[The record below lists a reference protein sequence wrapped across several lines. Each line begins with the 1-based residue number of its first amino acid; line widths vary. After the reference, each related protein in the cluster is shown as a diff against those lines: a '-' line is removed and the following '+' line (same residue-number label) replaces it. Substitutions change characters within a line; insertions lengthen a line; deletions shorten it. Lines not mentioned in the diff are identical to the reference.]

1 MEMELNKEFD
11 QETKVNL
18 VQKFWDKNQKERN
31 FKCYFNIKRNKSDE
45 QDKYTL
51 FCLFCFVSFKTGWE
65 NVKKPHSSSVGGGK
79 APMCCLQWPKTHTK
93 NKKKMFSRDQTTVEF
108 ENGR

>member
-1 MEMELNKEFD
+1 MEMELSKEFD

-31 FKCYFNIKRNKSDE
+31 FKYYFNIKRNKGYE

-51 FCLFCFVSFKTGWE
+51 FCLFCFVSF
-65 NVKKPHSSSVGGGK
+65 
-79 APMCCLQWPKTHTK
+79 
-93 NKKKMFSRDQTTVEF
+93 
-108 ENGR
+108 